1 MSFAGDFIK
10 LHRQRWGRQ
19 TDREMETQRDINIQI
34 IKSLNIWVITS
45 RQTLLLKA
53 ETRNALKNF
62 NVALILIFWHILDI
76 KSNDVIIVKKIFM
89 CQKSRYVI

>member
-1 MSFAGDFIK
+1 MSFVGDFIK

-19 TDREMETQRDINIQI
+19 TERWRHREIFIQI

-53 ETRNALKNF
+53 ETRNALKIF

-76 KSNDVIIVKKIFM
+76 KSNDVIIVKKILM

>member
-62 NVALILIFWHILDI
+62 
-76 KSNDVIIVKKIFM
+76 
-89 CQKSRYVI
+89 